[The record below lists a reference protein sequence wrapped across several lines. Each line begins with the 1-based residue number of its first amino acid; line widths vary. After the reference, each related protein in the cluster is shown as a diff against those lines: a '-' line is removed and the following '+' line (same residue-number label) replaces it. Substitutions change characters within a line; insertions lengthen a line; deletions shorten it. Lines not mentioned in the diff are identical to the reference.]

1 MSVLRHRKK
10 DRSAAKIGR
19 PEIQES
25 AARRDTKLERSVG
38 QLERIRSRG
47 GGREEEGDG
56 EGVEE
61 EAVLSPSLSPSPRS
75 PRLQK
80 RGSQRAASTSGIAA
94 SRTAGGMGL
103 PAAVAPPATGAAS
116 AARATGAG
124 ENEMFLGG
132 GDRAQEQLDAFGP
145 AQVKRSGTSGNLGT
159 RTLSG
164 GGFLHFAPQ
173 RRVSSMGLEP
183 AASVEGSVAGSM
195 AGASSTTRKKRFG
208 ALRRILGIH
217 D

>member
-47 GGREEEGDG
+47 GKEEGDG
-56 EGVEE
+56 EGGEE
-61 EAVLSPSLSPSPRS
+61 EGVPSPSPRS

-94 SRTAGGMGL
+94 SRTADGMGL
-103 PAAVAPPATGAAS
+103 SAPAPPPPSAAS
-116 AARATGAG
+116 AVRATGAG

-145 AQVKRSGTSGNLGT
+145 AQLKRSGTSGNLGT

>member
-1 MSVLRHRKK
+1 
-10 DRSAAKIGR
+10 
-19 PEIQES
+19 
-25 AARRDTKLERSVG
+25 VG

-47 GGREEEGDG
+47 GGKEEERDG
-56 EGVEE
+56 EHGEE

-94 SRTAGGMGL
+94 SRTADGMGL
-103 PAAVAPPATGAAS
+103 PAAAPSPPTASAS
-116 AARATGAG
+116 AARTTGAG
-124 ENEMFLGG
+124 ENDVFLG
-132 GDRAQEQLDAFGP
+132 GDRAEEQLDAFGP
-145 AQVKRSGTSGNLGT
+145 AQLKRSGTSGNLGT